1 MNSLMQCHCNQ
12 TTPIYAAAAAAA
24 AGHSVDGSV
33 NCSVANDAA
42 AVFSS
47 SSSSSFSRHHQQLA
61 NHRASRVPARTASQ
75 STCLYSFTGT
85 YNMPG
90 CRHPAPLNDAFADAL
105 VQSPSATVSPLVQYE
120 TKLAHR
126 PHTDTQSNIYGNYDQ
141 SQYSDGSFVTGLNG
155 HCGTYKV
162 EQPSPPTT
170 PDTEPRQTETW
181 NSSSH
186 YVSSSSEQDSGRPQR
201 EECKDEVPTSE
212 KDNDLAPS
220 DDHQSAISD
229 DDSADMVTDS
239 TTTSS
244 QQQQQQE
251 LSDNSSG
258 DVRQTQRDIYPIYP
272 WMTRVHSTHGKYSH
286 FMLTQLR

>member
-33 NCSVANDAA
+33 SCCSVANDAA
-42 AVFSS
+42 AVFSP

-61 NHRASRVPARTASQ
+61 NHRASRVPPRTTSQ

-90 CRHPAPLNDAFADAL
+90 CRHHDAFADAL
-105 VQSPSATVSPLVQYE
+105 VQSPSTTVSPLVQYE

-126 PHTDTQSNIYGNYDQ
+126 PHTDAQSNIYGNYDQ
-141 SQYSDGSFVTGLNG
+141 RQYSDGSFVAGLNG
-155 HCGTYKV
+155 VCGTYKV

-181 NSSSH
+181 NSSAQ
-186 YVSSSSEQDSGRPQR
+186 YISSSSEQDSARPQP
-201 EECKDEVPTSE
+201 EECKDERRTSE

-229 DDSADMVTDS
+229 DDMLTDS

-244 QQQQQQE
+244 QQQQQE
-251 LSDNSSG
+251 MSDNSA

-272 WMTRVHSTHGKYSH
+272 WMTRVHSTHGKYSRL
-286 FMLTQLR
+286 MLTQLKWSSYK